1 MEKMVTTNIMK
12 EVLVALME
20 QTVDTAIHMETILT
34 SLDLGERQM
43 PGDLRAVVQ

>member
-1 MEKMVTTNIMK
+1 MVTTNIMK

-20 QTVDTAIHMETILT
+20 QTADTVILMETVLT

-43 PGDLRAVVQ
+43 SGDLRAVVQ